1 MDSAVGMTVM
11 EMFDLMCKTCG
22 EMVFADEEDLW
33 WHIQVCHPELFEEV
47 RNLETPYML
56 EICYDEL

>member
-1 MDSAVGMTVM
+1 MTVM

-33 WHIQVCHPELFEEV
+33 WHIQVCHPDLFEEV